1 MLAKQRFVFIFVEFR
16 PALLRRAGGRA
27 GDKDA
32 PQRLLRILDAAGYN
46 IFDDAH
52 AQDDERCRDACKQ
65 GDGRVRC
72 YRRETMAGR
81 VCAELRQQR
90 RRGTRV
96 QRRC

>member
-52 AQDDERCRDACKQ
+52 AQDGALNPKDFDSFVAGVHEAGLTLFAARTNRQYDDTKQ
-65 GDGRVRC
+65 P
-72 YRRETMAGR
+72 A
-81 VCAELRQQR
+81 A
-90 RRGTRV
+90 
-96 QRRC
+96 